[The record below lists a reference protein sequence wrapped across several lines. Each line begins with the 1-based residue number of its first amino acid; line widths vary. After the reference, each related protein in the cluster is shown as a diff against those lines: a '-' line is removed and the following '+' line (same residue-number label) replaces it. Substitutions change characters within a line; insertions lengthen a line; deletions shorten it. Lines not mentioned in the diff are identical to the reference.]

1 MNILFRSLGG
11 VVLAAGLVLA
21 APAAFAE
28 GELDRFKGI
37 WLTPEKDSEVEIYGC
52 GEAQLCARIIS
63 LVEPL
68 NEDGDPKLDIF
79 NEDESMRSR
88 PMLGLEFVFGFDID
102 PNVDGRWSGGRVY
115 NPRDGKTYKGT
126 LTLKDTNTIKLR
138 GYVGVP
144 LFFLL
149 WVVLGTWYA
158 VGFAVGA
165 LASASAGFIG
175 MGVSVR
181 ANVRVA
187 EAAKG
192 GFAPAFGLAFQG
204 GAVTG
209 LMVVGLGLL
218 TIAGLVLAMQIAGY
232 SAPDALRA
240 ALDPD

>member
-52 GEAQLCARIIS
+52 DEAQLCARIIS

-144 LFFLL
+144 LFGKTEV
-149 WVVLGTWYA
+149 WT
-158 VGFAVGA
+158 
-165 LASASAGFIG
+165 
-175 MGVSVR
+175 R
-181 ANVRVA
+181 AP
-187 EAAKG
+187 E
-192 GFAPAFGLAFQG
+192 
-204 GAVTG
+204 
-209 LMVVGLGLL
+209 
-218 TIAGLVLAMQIAGY
+218 
-232 SAPDALRA
+232 RA
-240 ALDPD
+240 ATN